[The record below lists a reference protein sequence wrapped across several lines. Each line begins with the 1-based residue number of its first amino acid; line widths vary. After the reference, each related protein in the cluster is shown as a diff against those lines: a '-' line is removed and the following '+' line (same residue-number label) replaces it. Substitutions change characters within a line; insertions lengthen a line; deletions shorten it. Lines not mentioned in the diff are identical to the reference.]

1 MMSDSD
7 SDYCDVGI
15 DVFEEASNVDKNLE
29 NVRRKKTNASGKRVR
44 GKDINWMP
52 IETFDNV
59 DDYESSDLFKELK
72 DKFTLQRSRDPEYA
86 DTETYICKFC
96 RKVGYLPCP
105 LKYKID
111 FLSNCDDVVATSND
125 TLEKHVHDVDPDHSN
140 SGSNFRWTTAQTDMI
155 MRCVENE
162 ANPTVNL
169 IIIISWNFL

>member
-1 MMSDSD
+1 
-7 SDYCDVGI
+7 
-15 DVFEEASNVDKNLE
+15 
-29 NVRRKKTNASGKRVR
+29 
-44 GKDINWMP
+44 MP

-96 RKVGYLPCP
+96 RKVGYFPCP

-169 IIIISWNFL
+169 IIIISWIFL